1 MSTEHE
7 LLSAIL
13 CHGTC
18 GTIILLILCNKDLPI
33 NINLR
38 NKVHSSHVFHGF
50 QQVRRSLVY
59 YLVSVMSK

>member
-18 GTIILLILCNKDLPI
+18 GTIILLILCDKDPQINK
-33 NINLR
+33 NLR
-38 NKVHSSHVFHGF
+38 NKVHS
-50 QQVRRSLVY
+50 
-59 YLVSVMSK
+59 